1 MTAADSTAHAGDA
14 ESPAELVDVLV
25 VDDDERFRE
34 RLVQAFR
41 QRGLTS
47 LGASGYDEANS
58 ISQTKRVVGAVV
70 DLRMPGQHGLAVL
83 RQLRKQVPDCAVVVL
98 TGFGS
103 IATAVEAMRLG
114 ARDYL
119 TKPCDADRILA
130 ALLPEPAGVEESA
143 EPAFETPSLAR
154 IEREHIERVLRE
166 CSGNVSK
173 AARVLGIHRRTLQ
186 YKLAKFPVGR

>member
-1 MTAADSTAHAGDA
+1 MTGSAPEPTRAEPSSAG
-14 ESPAELVDVLV
+14 EPVDVLV

-41 QRGLTS
+41 QRGLRS
-47 LGASGYDEANS
+47 IGAGGYDEAKAIAATRS
-58 ISQTKRVVGAVV
+58 IARAVV
-70 DLRMPGQHGLAVL
+70 DLRMPGQHGLAVVRL
-83 RQLRKQVPDCAVVVL
+83 LHERDAETAVVVL

-130 ALLPEPAGVEESA
+130 ALAPDPAAQEPA

-166 CSGNVSK
+166 CAGNVSK

>member
-1 MTAADSTAHAGDA
+1 MISRGAALEPG
-14 ESPAELVDVLV
+14 PAPPPDLIDVLV

-41 QRGLTS
+41 QRGLSS
-47 LGASGYDEANS
+47 LGANGYDEART
-58 ISQTKRVVGAVV
+58 IAETKRVLGAVV

-83 RQLRKQVPDCAVVVL
+83 RHLKRQAPDSAVVVL

-130 ALLPEPAGVEESA
+130 ALAPEPAAPGEGS